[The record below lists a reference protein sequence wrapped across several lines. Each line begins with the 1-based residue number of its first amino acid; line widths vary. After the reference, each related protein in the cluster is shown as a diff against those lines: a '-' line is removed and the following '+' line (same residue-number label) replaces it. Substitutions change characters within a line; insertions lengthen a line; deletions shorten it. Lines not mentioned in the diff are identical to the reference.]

1 MSNLKAAVIG
11 TGFIGPVHIEA
22 LRRIPEVELEAVAS
36 LDIESARSVAK
47 KFSIPK
53 VYSTWKD
60 IIEDNQIQVVHNCT
74 PNNLHFEIN
83 KAIILSGKH
92 IISEKPLTLTSKEA
106 SELLRLVKEKR
117 VVNAVN
123 FNYRF
128 YPLAQQART
137 MVEKGELGNIYL
149 VHGNYLQDWLYYDT
163 DYNWR
168 VESASGGKSRAVA
181 DIGSHWCDL
190 LQFITG
196 QRIKSVFADLLTFHK
211 TRKRP
216 LREVS
221 TFKGKEEIKASEFE
235 DVQVDTEDA
244 AIVMLQF
251 EGGARG
257 VFTVSQVS
265 AGRKNYFIFEID
277 GSRRAISWNQ
287 ESPNDLWVGYREKA
301 NELMIKD
308 PSLLSESA
316 RKYAHYPGG
325 HPEGYADGLKN
336 LFMNVYDFIRLGKDP
351 IVEKAD
357 FPTFEDGYNEIQI
370 VEAVIISNQEK
381 RWVDVQYK

>member
-11 TGFIGPVHIEA
+11 TGFIGPVHIET
-22 LRRIPEVELEAVAS
+22 LRRIPEVEVEAVAS

-53 VYSTWKD
+53 VYSTWQD
-60 IIEDNQIQVVHNCT
+60 IIEDNEIQVVHNCT

-83 KAIILSGKH
+83 KAVILSGKH

-106 SELLRLVKEKR
+106 LELLRLVKGKR

-128 YPLAQQART
+128 YPLVQQART

-216 LREVS
+216 LKEVS

-235 DVQVDTEDA
+235 DVQTDTEDA

-257 VFTVSQVS
+257 VFTVSQ
-265 AGRKNYFIFEID
+265 
-277 GSRRAISWNQ
+277 
-287 ESPNDLWVGYREKA
+287 
-301 NELMIKD
+301 
-308 PSLLSESA
+308 
-316 RKYAHYPGG
+316 
-325 HPEGYADGLKN
+325 
-336 LFMNVYDFIRLGKDP
+336 
-351 IVEKAD
+351 
-357 FPTFEDGYNEIQI
+357 
-370 VEAVIISNQEK
+370 
-381 RWVDVQYK
+381 